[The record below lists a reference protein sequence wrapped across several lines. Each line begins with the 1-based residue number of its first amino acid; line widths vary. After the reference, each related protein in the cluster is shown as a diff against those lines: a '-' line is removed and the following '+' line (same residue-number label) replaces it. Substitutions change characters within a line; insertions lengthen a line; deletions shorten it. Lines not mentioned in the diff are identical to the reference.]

1 MMKED
6 DMESVSPSSAV
17 PGLLERTFMLATLPD
32 ARRRGAA
39 RIKWFPHKVT
49 LVDCLLAVVTKAFPL
64 KVSIVP
70 ADGMRELFD
79 YRGVAK

>member
-1 MMKED
+1 VD
-6 DMESVSPSSAV
+6 SQTDMESASPSSAV
-17 PGLLERTFMLATLPD
+17 PGPVKRPFMLATLPD

-49 LVDCLLAVVTKAFPL
+49 PVDCLLAVVTKAFPL